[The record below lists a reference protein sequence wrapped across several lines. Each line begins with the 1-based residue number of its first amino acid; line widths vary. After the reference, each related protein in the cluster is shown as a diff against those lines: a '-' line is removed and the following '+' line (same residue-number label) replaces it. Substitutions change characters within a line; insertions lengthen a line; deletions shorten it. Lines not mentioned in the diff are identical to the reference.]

1 MLVPNLMT
9 KMLLQTNRGIPVVR
23 YSIQLHVTETLIEIN
38 ESDEDNYL
46 SVDLHSDLMTNM
58 GGSSQVE
65 CHLSQQNES
74 NDNYIETNNTQR
86 KTYYKEALPLFEEM
100 VNSCPNKNLFDEMC
114 QIMRDRHMIHIAS
127 RGYNNQVTT
136 TNSIVSLEKISLTI
150 DH

>member
-1 MLVPNLMT
+1 
-9 KMLLQTNRGIPVVR
+9 
-23 YSIQLHVTETLIEIN
+23 
-38 ESDEDNYL
+38 
-46 SVDLHSDLMTNM
+46 MTNM

-86 KTYYKEALPLFEEM
+86 NNYYKEALPLFEEM

-136 TNSIVSLEKISLTI
+136 TNSIGLFGENITNKRSLKRHKFQHEK
-150 DH
+150 